1 MIQQIFEFIM
11 NKLFGGDASATM
23 QLIGSALIAVVGWI
37 GAFVSAIRGCWL
49 VWVKGKREGW
59 KFIVMAVVAVLF
71 ALNFTNMMLHY
82 AQGLQSTVNY

>member
-1 MIQQIFEFIM
+1 MVQQIFEFIM

-23 QLIGSALIAVVGWI
+23 QLIGSAVLAVIGWI
-37 GAFVSAIRGCWL
+37 GAFVSAGRGGWL

-59 KFIVMAVVAVLF
+59 KFIVMAVIAVLF

-82 AQGLQSTVNY
+82 AQGLQGAVNY